1 MGARPTSIGQRW
13 QGSSNPAT
21 TGHARSPSAPPS
33 DADALKPTPF
43 ELALLLAGLLFG
55 SAILAAYQDLA
66 WLGNIFCPSILAFA
80 MAYGNYRMAVRR
92 VATILTPSFGFRTA
106 ILFYGGVGSLVP
118 VLGSDAELSIIL
130 SFYAFTEE
138 QLLKYNLVTTLFAL
152 VFTFTGPLIQFVSGR
167 VRGRQIIAGKGLN
180 SLIEQSNFSLLTVG
194 LALLILGTAVNFIFI
209 LPFQFGLVS
218 TTFPVVIA
226 QIAYSAL
233 IGIFLC
239 TVWALQNRR
248 SVAFIFVSIG
258 LLYAFLGMST
268 FSKSDV
274 IMPVIMLAAAF
285 IYVRPNMRT
294 LLLGALFVVGTF
306 QIAQPVTSFGRSMLL
321 SSYGSISGPAG
332 LAERTAILAEYVQN
346 PSIAQEKDANYA
358 LIRFSYVN
366 IGTLVIER
374 YDMGFPADT
383 LSYAYAVFIPRI
395 IWPEKPILT
404 DLSRELN
411 YEITGNDQSAVATG
425 LAPEAYWNG
434 GWLGVIIGAFGAGT
448 IFWAWSVYSLRVQSL
463 GAWHLFPVVL
473 LGIRAGTRF
482 DGFFVVDLLG
492 PLLFAVI
499 GHFVLM
505 MANRFVHR
513 FRNG

>member
-1 MGARPTSIGQRW
+1 MGVRPTSIGQRW
-13 QGSSNPAT
+13 RGTSGPVAANHVQN
-21 TGHARSPSAPPS
+21 PSAQPS

-55 SAILAAYQDLA
+55 SAILAGYPDLA
-66 WLGNIFCPSILAFA
+66 WIGNIVCPSILAFA
-80 MAYGNYRMAVRR
+80 MAFGNYRMAVQR

-118 VLGSDAELSIIL
+118 ILGSDADLSVIL
-130 SFYAFTEE
+130 SFYAFTED
-138 QLLKYNLVTTLFAL
+138 QLLKYNMVITLFAL
-152 VFTFTGPLIQFVSGR
+152 VFTFTGPIIQFVSGR
-167 VRGRQIIAGKGLN
+167 VRVTQGLVGERLN
-180 SLIEQSNFSLLTVG
+180 NLIEPSNFSLLTVG

-209 LPFQFGLVS
+209 LPFQFGLVT

-306 QIAQPVTSFGRSMLL
+306 QIAQPITSYGRAMLL
-321 SSYGSISGPAG
+321 SSYGSITGPAG
-332 LAERTAILAEYVQN
+332 LAERAAIIAHYVEN
-346 PSIAQEKDANYA
+346 PSIAEEKEANYA

-374 YDMGFPADT
+374 YDMGFAADT

-425 LAPEAYWNG
+425 LAPEGYWNG
-434 GWLGVIIGAFGAGT
+434 GWLGVFLAAFGAGT
-448 IFWAWSVYSLRVQSL
+448 IFWAWSVYSLRVQSA

-482 DGFFVVDLLG
+482 DGFFVVDILG
-492 PLLFAVI
+492 PLLFAFI
-499 GHFVLM
+499 GHFLLM